1 METCKL
7 CVSIPGKSLKIDMP
21 RPDAEVWFTTLVD
34 ALLNTPEPD
43 QEPDEDTEE
52 ESEYEDDEDLVEED
66 DSEEAEGPED
76 AQDTAPPK
84 KSVIDVKETRS
95 RPERA
100 QDDQDERE
108 GYKGF
113 LRIRCTRCDKMKSFC
128 TKKRLTGYYCECG
141 GYTDLDDLVEI
152 NARCSVCGH
161 TWGYRTNNTDP
172 LDEITCLSCG
182 APITLERDKRGNYRT
197 IGRE

>member
-34 ALLNTPEPD
+34 ALLNTQPEPD
-43 QEPDEDTEE
+43 QEPDEGTQEE
-52 ESEYEDDEDLVEED
+52 REYEDDEDLVGED
-66 DSEEAEGPED
+66 DSEEAGEPED

-84 KSVIDVKETRS
+84 SVIEVKETHS

-172 LDEITCLSCG
+172 LDEITCLECG
-182 APITLERDKRGNYRT
+182 APITLEQDKYGNYRT
-197 IGRE
+197 IERE

>member
-34 ALLNTPEPD
+34 ALLNTHP
-43 QEPDEDTEE
+43 EPDEDAEE
-52 ESEYEDDEDLVEED
+52 EREYEDDEDLVEED
-66 DSEEAEGPED
+66 ASEEAGEPEG
-76 AQDTAPPK
+76 AQGTVPP
-84 KSVIDVKETRS
+84 KSVIEIKETRS

-113 LRIRCTRCDKMKSFC
+113 LRIRCVKCGKLKSFC
-128 TKKRLTGYYCECG
+128 TKKRLSGYYCECG
-141 GYTDLDDLVEI
+141 GYTILDDLVEI

-172 LDEITCLSCG
+172 LDEIT
-182 APITLERDKRGNYRT
+182 
-197 IGRE
+197 